1 MANFGGTTQ
10 RDTEVRLP
18 RATRVRPDFG
28 VYTGQ
33 IYRGH
38 VCTPVYTRTRML
50 YASVHPNP
58 SASHVYTIKTIENS
72 KYFYN
77 SLITALLP
85 QRSPLRTV
93 TFP

>member
-58 SASHVYTIKTIENS
+58 N
-72 KYFYN
+72 
-77 SLITALLP
+77 LLSTP
-85 QRSPLRTV
+85 HAAVPHMQRTGSEPK
-93 TFP
+93 